1 LELVSP
7 LALYLEI
14 LFLLENKIRVKIKVC
29 KTDLIA
35 IFNML
40 FLYVS
45 KNMLQ

>member
-1 LELVSP
+1 
-7 LALYLEI
+7 
-14 LFLLENKIRVKIKVC
+14 LLMNKIKVKIKVC

-45 KNMLQ
+45 KNMLP